1 MSRREKNKKRN
12 SLLKLLYIDRLRRR
26 KRRLWSYEWPLDRK
40 NKYAGASN
48 LLKELEKEQPNEFIN
63 FVRMTPNQFHYLV
76 NHIKPIIRRK
86 KYKLAKMYRCGD
98 EDSNNSSISSN
109 RLN

>member
-12 SLLKLLYIDRLRRR
+12 SLLKLLYINRLIIRR
-26 KRRLWSYEWPLDRK
+26 KRRLWWLLDRK

-76 NHIKPIIRRK
+76 NHIKPIIK
-86 KYKLAKMYRCGD
+86 KK
-98 EDSNNSSISSN
+98 IQIV
-109 RLN
+109 